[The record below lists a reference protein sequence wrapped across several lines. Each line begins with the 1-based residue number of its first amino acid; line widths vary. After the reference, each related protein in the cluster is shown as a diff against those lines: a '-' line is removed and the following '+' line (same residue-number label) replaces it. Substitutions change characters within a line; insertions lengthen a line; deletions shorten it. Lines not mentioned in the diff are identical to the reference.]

1 MESSRDDFVIALRS
15 AFLKKGTQQRFSL
28 LSLIFFSIIF
38 LILGSFNF
46 KIINYVKIGINEI
59 VYRSS
64 FIVSVPE
71 NLLKD
76 SYLTI
81 QNHNKLY
88 KENENIKSELEILKA
103 KDLLNEFIILENQR
117 LKNIVDDYLVKSDT
131 IIAKVLSDKGSPF
144 LRSIIINKGSKHKI
158 NLGMVVMDG
167 AYLVGK
173 VVEVNYLSSRVL
185 LLSDLNSKIPVIVEP
200 NAVFS
205 ILSGTGKDYGIIQYS
220 KKYEDIK
227 NESIIY
233 TSGAGSLFKAGIPI
247 GRMNINN
254 LSDEKKVEF
263 FSDFSQLKF
272 VKVVSFK
279 KVRINDRV
287 KNKNFIK
294 IILSKVPI
302 ILLFVSVL
310 NDFDFNHLSLKYF
323 SFNFSYILIFYYSLK
338 KSESLGYTYIFIAG
352 LFNDVVI
359 GTPIGLSSLIYL
371 ILCVAA
377 SYLRN
382 ITLRPSLLKD
392 CIFFL
397 FTILIINSLLFLSLK
412 FIFNY
417 ELNYFDQIINITFT
431 FLFYF
436 LFSNLFDFFES
447 YFVSRNNAG

>member
-1 MESSRDDFVIALRS
+1 METSRDDFVIALRS

-46 KIINYVKIGINEI
+46 KIINYVKIGITEI

-76 SYLTI
+76 TYITI

-88 KENENIKSELEILKA
+88 KENKKIKSELEILKA

-117 LKNIVDDYLVKSDT
+117 LKKIVDDYMVKSDT

-144 LRSIIINKGSKHKI
+144 LRSIIINNGSKNKI
-158 NLGMVVMDG
+158 TLGMVVMDG

-200 NAVFS
+200 NAVSS
-205 ILSGTGKDYGIIQYS
+205 ILSGTGKNHGIIQYS
-220 KKYEDIK
+220 EKYEDIK

-233 TSGAGSLFKAGIPI
+233 TSGAGNLFKAGIPI

-279 KVRINDRV
+279 KDE
-287 KNKNFIK
+287 IK
-294 IILSKVPI
+294 
-302 ILLFVSVL
+302 
-310 NDFDFNHLSLKYF
+310 
-323 SFNFSYILIFYYSLK
+323 
-338 KSESLGYTYIFIAG
+338 
-352 LFNDVVI
+352 
-359 GTPIGLSSLIYL
+359 
-371 ILCVAA
+371 
-377 SYLRN
+377 
-382 ITLRPSLLKD
+382 
-392 CIFFL
+392 
-397 FTILIINSLLFLSLK
+397 
-412 FIFNY
+412 
-417 ELNYFDQIINITFT
+417 
-431 FLFYF
+431 
-436 LFSNLFDFFES
+436 
-447 YFVSRNNAG
+447 

>member
-1 MESSRDDFVIALRS
+1 METSRDDFVIALRS

-46 KIINYVKIGINEI
+46 KIINYVKIGITEI

-88 KENENIKSELEILKA
+88 KENEKIKSELESLKA

-131 IIAKVLSDKGSPF
+131 IIAKVLSDKSSPF

-173 VVEVNYLSSRVL
+173 VIEVNYLSSRVL

-205 ILSGTGKDYGIIQYS
+205 ILSGTGKGYGIIQYS
-220 KKYEDIK
+220 KKYSDIK
-227 NESIIY
+227 SESVIY
-233 TSGAGSLFKAGIPI
+233 TSGSGNLFKAGIPI
-247 GRMNINN
+247 GKISENFLN
-254 LSDEKKVEF
+254 DERIIEF
-263 FSDFSQLKF
+263 FSDFSQLRF
-272 VKVVSFK
+272 VRVLSF
-279 KVRINDRV
+279 
-287 KNKNFIK
+287 
-294 IILSKVPI
+294 L
-302 ILLFVSVL
+302 
-310 NDFDFNHLSLKYF
+310 
-323 SFNFSYILIFYYSLK
+323 
-338 KSESLGYTYIFIAG
+338 KSET
-352 LFNDVVI
+352 
-359 GTPIGLSSLIYL
+359 
-371 ILCVAA
+371 
-377 SYLRN
+377 
-382 ITLRPSLLKD
+382 
-392 CIFFL
+392 
-397 FTILIINSLLFLSLK
+397 
-412 FIFNY
+412 
-417 ELNYFDQIINITFT
+417 E
-431 FLFYF
+431 
-436 LFSNLFDFFES
+436 
-447 YFVSRNNAG
+447 